1 MILCKLIADLI
12 CKSCRRVKSFLQ
24 RDVCPRNKKYLL
36 TLLTNIM
43 MKNKSLLSLLLLGL
57 LFATAGC
64 KKDNDDDDLTCG
76 ERLEGDWRAYSFEID
91 GTQLLGYNGQG
102 GINFFEMEF
111 SDFNPGNN
119 NGELRVTFQ
128 FFGEVPSPPITGLFS
143 PGTDCNK
150 LDTPDFLN
158 GASSTVRW
166 DIISLDDSRLI
177 IEANAGGFSYEIKM
191 DKI

>member
-1 MILCKLIADLI
+1 M
-12 CKSCRRVKSFLQ
+12 
-24 RDVCPRNKKYLL
+24 
-36 TLLTNIM
+36 T
-43 MKNKSLLSLLLLGL
+43 MKNKSLRSLLLLGL
-57 LFATAGC
+57 VLAAAAC
-64 KKDNDDDDLTCG
+64 NKDDKAELTCG
-76 ERLEGDWRAYSFEID
+76 ERLQADWRAYSFEID
-91 GTQLLGYNGQG
+91 GTQYLGYAGQG

-128 FFGEVPSPPITGLFS
+128 FYGEVPSAPITGLFS

-150 LDTPDFLN
+150 LDTPDFLTG
-158 GASSTVRW
+158 GASVVRW

-177 IEANAGGFSYEIKM
+177 IEANAGGFSYEVKL